1 MRLVLRLP
9 TRGCT
14 LVGESHQVLM
24 VGVCQACS
32 LEASSFAT
40 APVRSSLA
48 SGVSPLLF
56 HLFLHVSLWCLRG
69 CWSRRSISP
78 LCRWPLLCKHQGRS
92 WWWPLA
98 GLPWIPLTVLC
109 VSRLHQPLGTNA
121 QAHLLVMSLN
131 VAKCNLGKV
140 NLKAML
146 ASGFVPKRCGGALA
160 FSQGHLV
167 THTRNRLLA
176 AFRKESFAQ

>member
-1 MRLVLRLP
+1 MIVSLIV
-9 TRGCT
+9 
-14 LVGESHQVLM
+14 QLM
-24 VGVCQACS
+24 TGGAND
-32 LEASSFAT
+32 
-40 APVRSSLA
+40 
-48 SGVSPLLF
+48 
-56 HLFLHVSLWCLRG
+56 LHV
-69 CWSRRSISP
+69 IM
-78 LCRWPLLCKHQGRS
+78 HY
-92 WWWPLA
+92 
-98 GLPWIPLTVLC
+98 
-109 VSRLHQPLGTNA
+109 
-121 QAHLLVMSLN
+121 